1 MFLRRKRLNSGLVAM
16 KPIADRPRAL
26 DVFLSGFHV
35 YIYRPEVPSLGM
47 RVDHALEQRLA
58 ALRFTQFV
66 FKLSK
71 LGDGLEIWM
80 SKPVG

>member
-1 MFLRRKRLNSGLVAM
+1 M
-16 KPIADRPRAL
+16 
-26 DVFLSGFHV
+26 DVFLPGFHV

-71 LGDGLEIWM
+71 LGDGLEIWTPP
-80 SKPVG
+80 KLVR